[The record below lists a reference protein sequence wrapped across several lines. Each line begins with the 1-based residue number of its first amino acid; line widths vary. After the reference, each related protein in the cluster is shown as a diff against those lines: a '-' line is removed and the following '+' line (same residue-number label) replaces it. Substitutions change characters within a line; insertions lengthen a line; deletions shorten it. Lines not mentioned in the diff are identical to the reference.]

1 MRRIIEPPTPPNPQS
16 SAISSPGAVDL
27 KHGYALG
34 HGDSSLASQK
44 SIGLVDLKH
53 YFHIIIKRIWL
64 VALCF
69 VISISVTVVNMVNQV
84 PIYRASASVVLS
96 RGLNLPER
104 LKDRDL
110 ENVFGDVIDTQMRI
124 LQSGTLIARARDRM
138 NLPSE
143 EISAKL
149 QRISVYPLG
158 RASILVVS
166 VDALDPQFAADFANA
181 MIDAYLEYKAEERME
196 TSQATVISLTQQA
209 NRLREELKRAEE
221 RVLAF
226 KRENSV
232 IAIEERGNVAAKML
246 ADLSSRAAQLRA
258 ERMIL
263 QAQQPLLNEA
273 SDEVVLQMLGSPLPS
288 LGQMPIARI
297 SDQRLTNGMVGAN
310 VEGLLEKGILSR
322 PRWSDL
328 RQEKMILES
337 RLAMM
342 REKFR
347 DSHPQIQATLARIR
361 ELQKEIDAEAQY
373 AVRQFYAEL
382 EALQLK
388 EKAVARAE
396 KEWESEALDVARK
409 ADEYAALLR
418 DVGRLRSLYDLI
430 FNRLKEIDITIGI
443 EPETIRPLE
452 RAKPSSTPITPR
464 RMQSLFLAALIGLG
478 IGLGLVFALEFLDD
492 SIRYPEDVQKALNLE
507 FMGVIPAAN
516 WDPEDLRTHLLANID
531 QKSGLAEAYRNVRSA
546 LLTASKQKNLRSLA
560 VTSSIPKEGK
570 TTTSVN
576 LAVSLA
582 QAGSRVLLVDGDLR
596 RGELHKFFGLE
607 GGRGL
612 SDVLNGQAKAES
624 VIQRTSIPNL
634 DLVATGPFPNNPA
647 ELMLRAEFNSFLDY
661 ARRTYDRII
670 FDCPPI
676 MAVSESAILA
686 SQTDGVLLV
695 VWAGQTSRR
704 LAQMALQIVRQRG
717 AHVIGCVM
725 NNLEF
730 GRVGYYYYS
739 TYYGYYDYDYR
750 YEPRPEPKG
759 S

>member
-1 MRRIIEPPTPPNPQS
+1 MRRIIEPPSLPKSTNAGPPANALPPFSPVTGASTPPKSFDIN
-16 SAISSPGAVDL
+16 DL
-27 KHGYALG
+27 K
-34 HGDSSLASQK
+34 Q
-44 SIGLVDLKH
+44 

-69 VISISVTVVNMVNQV
+69 VISIAVTVVNMVREV
-84 PIYRASASVVLS
+84 PVYRAYASVVLS
-96 RGLNLPER
+96 RGLYLPDR
-104 LKDRDL
+104 LRDRDL
-110 ENVFGDVIDTQMRI
+110 ENALGDVIDTQMRI
-124 LQSGTLIARARDRM
+124 LQSGIIMSKARERLPYSAAEFAEKVDRV
-138 NLPSE
+138 S
-143 EISAKL
+143 I
-149 QRISVYPLG
+149 YPLG
-158 RASILVVS
+158 RAAILVVS
-166 VDALDPQFAADFANA
+166 VEAYDPQFAADYANA
-181 MIDAYLEYKAEERME
+181 IVDAYLEYKAEERME

-221 RVLAF
+221 RLIAF

-232 IAIEERGNVAAKML
+232 VAIEERGNVAASTL
-246 ADLSSRAAQLRA
+246 AELSRRAAALRA
-258 ERMIL
+258 ERLIL
-263 QAQQPLLNEA
+263 QAQQPLISEA
-273 SDEVVLQMLGSPLPS
+273 SDEVILQMLGATTISRI
-288 LGQMPIARI
+288 PIAML
-297 SDQRLTNGMVGAN
+297 SESSTNIAGARSPE
-310 VEGLLEKGILSR
+310 VLLERGVVTR
-322 PRWSDL
+322 PRWSEL
-328 RQEKMILES
+328 RQEKLSLES
-337 RLAMM
+337 KLAVM
-342 REKFR
+342 REKFNEQ
-347 DSHPQIQATLARIR
+347 HPSVRAAVARLREIQGELDR
-361 ELQKEIDAEAQY
+361 EVQFALQQY
-373 AVRQFYAEL
+373 YAEL
-382 EALQLK
+382 ESLQLR
-388 EKAVARAE
+388 ERAINRAE
-396 KEWESEALDVARK
+396 SEWEHEALEVSRK
-409 ADEYAALLR
+409 ADEYAALQR
-418 DVGRLRSLYDLI
+418 DVSRLRSLYDLI

-443 EPETIRPLE
+443 EPETVRRLE
-452 RAKPSSTPITPR
+452 YAKPPASPVSPR
-464 RMQSLFLAALIGLG
+464 RMQSLFLAAIVGLG

-546 LLTASKQKNLRSLA
+546 LLTASKQKNLRALA

-750 YEPRPEPKG
+750 YGPRPEPKG